1 MFFRVF
7 IYICIWI
14 WFPAAHA
21 KEDSLTAVIVL
32 GKQQQKELGRWLR
45 QRYQTFLPHKYSEKD
60 IYVRSTDVDRT
71 LMSAEANLAGLFPPS
86 AGQIWDTTLKWQPIP
101 VHTKPEREDALLA
114 AKKPC
119 AKYDILLK
127 KLLASDYF
135 RNISR
140 QNHDLYA
147 YLSRYSGDHVNSLE
161 RAEYL
166 YNTLYIETQNNMT
179 LPNWTKTVFPDKLRP
194 LAFLSFATQAYTPA
208 LQRLKTGPLFDFIIT
223 YFKNHTIK
231 DPNTPKFM
239 MFSGHD
245 TTIANVLNTMG
256 AFEYHSPPYTSTIL
270 LEMRAKEDG
279 TYYISMFYKNSS
291 EPREIRLKGCQVN
304 CSLTDFIS
312 ILKPVTISLD
322 QWEEECQISIP
333 DNVFGETM
341 FYIAA
346 VVLLNIAM
354 FTIALII
361 CIRRCRIDKQ
371 QTNYVQLPDE
381 EYA

>member
-1 MFFRVF
+1 MT
-7 IYICIWI
+7 C
-14 WFPAAHA
+14 
-21 KEDSLTAVIVL
+21 
-32 GKQQQKELGRWLR
+32 
-45 QRYQTFLPHKYSEKD
+45 
-60 IYVRSTDVDRT
+60 
-71 LMSAEANLAGLFPPS
+71 M
-86 AGQIWDTTLKWQPIP
+86 
-101 VHTKPEREDALLA
+101 HT
-114 AKKPC
+114 
-119 AKYDILLK
+119 
-127 KLLASDYF
+127 S
-135 RNISR
+135 
-140 QNHDLYA
+140 
-147 YLSRYSGDHVNSLE
+147 SRYSGDHVNSLE

-223 YFKNHTIK
+223 YFKNHTVK

-279 TYYISMFYKNSS
+279 TYYISIQ
-291 EPREIRLKGCQVN
+291 R
-304 CSLTDFIS
+304 
-312 ILKPVTISLD
+312 
-322 QWEEECQISIP
+322 
-333 DNVFGETM
+333 FGETM

-361 CIRRCRIDKQ
+361 CIRRCRNDKQ